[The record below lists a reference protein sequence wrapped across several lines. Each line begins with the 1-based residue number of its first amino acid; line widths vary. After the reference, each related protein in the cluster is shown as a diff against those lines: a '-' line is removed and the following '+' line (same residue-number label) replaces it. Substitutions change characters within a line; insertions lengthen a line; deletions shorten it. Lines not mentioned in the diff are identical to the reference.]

1 MLAIVFSGLY
11 LVWAGGG
18 RSGGKVR
25 GRWGGGLFAR
35 LRCIFVWGKNWNLL
49 LAHPA
54 PLTCLPPT
62 DQITTSV
69 HKYDA
74 KQGKNLFDA
83 PRAHRSYKSK
93 GSKSADPLGYY
104 DPEPEP
110 NGKSGKI
117 SKGSKLGSSKGSKPK
132 KCTKGTVV
140 DIAVGNDDFSTLV
153 AALTAAGLV
162 DALSG
167 DGPFTVFAPT
177 NEAFAALPK
186 GVLEDLLLPKN
197 IKTLQDILLYH
208 VVEGFILSTD
218 LESGVVETLNGDSFM
233 IKVSKMGIKVN
244 NANVIIADIIA
255 CNGVIHVIDQV
266 LTPPS

>member
-1 MLAIVFSGLY
+1 M
-11 LVWAGGG
+11 
-18 RSGGKVR
+18 
-25 GRWGGGLFAR
+25 
-35 LRCIFVWGKNWNLL
+35 
-49 LAHPA
+49 
-54 PLTCLPPT
+54 
-62 DQITTSV
+62 
-69 HKYDA
+69 
-74 KQGKNLFDA
+74 
-83 PRAHRSYKSK
+83 PRSK

-104 DPEPEP
+104 DSESEP
-110 NGKSGKI
+110 GKSGNI

-186 GVLEDLLLPKN
+186 EVLEDLLLPMN

-208 VVEGFILSTD
+208 VVEGFMLSTD
-218 LESGVVETLNGDSFM
+218 LESGDVETLNGDSFM
-233 IKVSKMGIKVN
+233 IKVSKKGIKVN

-266 LTPPS
+266 LIPPS

>member
-1 MLAIVFSGLY
+1 MGRGE
-11 LVWAGGG
+11 GGG
-18 RSGGKVR
+18 REGRSGV
-25 GRWGGGLFAR
+25 GGGGGFLHGFGAFLVGAR
-35 LRCIFVWGKNWNLL
+35 IGICYLN
-49 LAHPA
+49 PA
-54 PLTCLPPT
+54 PLTCFPPT

-69 HKYDA
+69 HKYDP

-93 GSKSADPLGYY
+93 GSKSADPLGYH

-218 LESGVVETLNGDSFM
+218 LESGDVETLNGDSFM